1 MSNNNNKQKKKK
13 RGGMFNYLLQAVD
26 KVFYHVYDGEP
37 VRPKRTGSSE
47 SILEE
52 EVIFCKNNVCVH
64 VKSETDRA
72 HANKIAGYMNMKKIY
87 HSDCAYSDL
96 ILSWVPNKLLSTGS
110 MEEAEIMLP
119 PAPTE
124 QINPL
129 KEPSKYLNKTVE
141 NDDDKVDGMINDP
154 IDLPGIGKDF
164 DSPLGNVFGIN
175 LIDMKTVKL
184 FYSSLP
190 ESDAGQFVIGSQ
202 DNEYK
207 VFHLHNGGLNKIAT
221 IFDAWNGCTADEDFS
236 PEEVGQKVYYVIS
249 NATNSDSDSSSKY
262 IPVDE
267 GRYKALN
274 MHNWMSFMNSI
285 GQIED
290 SYNFRKVWLKLSL
303 FDVLLVSFYKKV
315 FKTSL
320 ILTLFL
326 QKIFLEKFLK
336 PGPGLHKKI
345 S

>member
-1 MSNNNNKQKKKK
+1 MYCFIFMFHYSGDIKTFTSSMSNNNKQKKKK
-13 RGGMFNYLLQAVD
+13 RGGGMFNYLLQAVD

-37 VRPKRTGSSE
+37 VRPKRAGSSE

-64 VKSETDRA
+64 VKSGTDRT
-72 HANKIAGYMNMKKIY
+72 NVNEIAGYMNMKKIY
-87 HSDCAYSDL
+87 HSDCAFSDL
-96 ILSWVPNKLLSTGS
+96 ILSWVPNKLMSTGS

-129 KEPSKYLNKTVE
+129 KEPSKYLNMTVE
-141 NDDDKVDGMINDP
+141 NNDEDGMTNDP
-154 IDLPGIGKDF
+154 IDLPAISKGF

-175 LIDMKTVKL
+175 LIDMKTIKL

-207 VFHLHNGGLNKIAT
+207 VFHFNNGGLNKIAT
-221 IFDAWNGCTADEDFS
+221 IFDTWNGCTVDEDFS
-236 PEEVGQKVYYVIS
+236 PEEVGQKVYYVLS
-249 NATNSDSDSSSKY
+249 NAKHLDSDSANKY
-262 IPVDE
+262 VPSDE

-274 MHNWMSFMNSI
+274 MHNWMIFTNSL

-290 SYNFRKVWLKLSL
+290 SYNFRKV
-303 FDVLLVSFYKKV
+303 
-315 FKTSL
+315 
-320 ILTLFL
+320 
-326 QKIFLEKFLK
+326 
-336 PGPGLHKKI
+336 
-345 S
+345 